1 MNLWIQI
8 RDVHEL
14 VNMKW
19 EIMNSMNM
27 KFETSWKVHMNPY
40 ELYEPEIFGS
50 VLNFTHYNK
59 LLNYLIL

>member
-27 KFETSWKVHMNPY
+27 KFETSWKVYMNPY
-40 ELYEPEIFGS
+40 ELYEPEM
-50 VLNFTHYNK
+50 
-59 LLNYLIL
+59 